1 MKKHVVIVVLALSLV
16 TLFAVTA
23 APALACTSYS
33 PGYWMTHP
41 EAWDGWTWIGH
52 QPYTPAQAIAWMQ
65 TPARTDKSITA
76 FFITAACAAN
86 HYEGWGGE
94 RSAAFAAANDWVA
107 LHPPGS
113 QVAASSAA
121 WQAIEPTIMYLD
133 STFE

>member
-1 MKKHVVIVVLALSLV
+1 MKKHVIVILALSLV
-16 TLFAVTA
+16 MLFAVSA

-52 QPYTPAQAIAWMQ
+52 QPYTPAPAIAWMQ

-113 QVAASSAA
+113 NVPANSPA
-121 WQAIEPTIMYLD
+121 WQAIEPVIMYLD